1 MRMVGS
7 MDDPHGER
15 DLQRLKW
22 IGVILPVAFI
32 WLFEAARLTFLEPA
46 YGGDTTHLISALLMA
61 VAVVLFALVMSYFID
76 RTQRRIVGHNKDLT
90 LTHAVTS
97 AVRGGLGMEE
107 TLGAALDRM
116 LAQTDALA
124 GVIRVPASD
133 GDVIEIRR
141 PAVLPGGLDWVGP
154 LLAEPAAAPLLE
166 PTYASRDALD
176 TLLLDVPL
184 SRGVTTLGALRLVY
198 HPPVRPDVSTSALVD
213 VGGEIATSVELN
225 RLVADLRRR
234 EQELAAM
241 NEVAIQLTGRVD
253 LREILDTINRHARE
267 LLAAD
272 RAIVCLADGQDAHR
286 GSSGWAERLALTD
299 EGGVCRLS
307 HQAGVG
313 EHAHNPMCPL
323 ASRAPGSQWISKPL
337 RSPDGVLGELCVVRE
352 RGGGYR
358 TTERALLAALAD
370 LAAVAVRTARLH
382 EAERQWTI
390 LAERDRIARELHDSM
405 AQVLGVIHLRLRSLE
420 AAAADGPAT
429 LGDDLSEL
437 ADLADEAYRDVRE
450 AILGL
455 RETIPSDGGLEGA
468 LREYLRKFT
477 RQTGIQAVLAC
488 EGDVQDALPPR
499 SEVQLLRVV
508 QEALTNVR
516 KHSGAHRATVTLDC
530 RVRPP
535 VLAIEDDGVGFEP
548 GRVAA
553 SFEGGFGL
561 ASMRERVEA
570 IGGALDVH
578 TAPGQGTRIVVR
590 LEAEEPVVAPT
601 APPAGAP
608 R

>member
-1 MRMVGS
+1 
-7 MDDPHGER
+7 MDERHGER

-22 IGVILPVAFI
+22 IGVVLPVAFI
-32 WLFEAARLTFLEPA
+32 WLFEAGRLLFLEKA
-46 YGGDTTHLISALLMA
+46 YGSDTIHVVSALLMA
-61 VAVVLFALVMSYFID
+61 VAAVIFALLMAHFID

-97 AVRGGLGMEE
+97 AVRGGLGMEQ

-116 LAQTDALA
+116 IAETDGLA
-124 GVIRVPASD
+124 GIIRLSGPD
-133 GDVIEIRR
+133 GEVTEVRR
-141 PAVLPGGLDWVGP
+141 PIVLAGGLDWVGP
-154 LLAEPAAAPLLE
+154 LLDEPPAVALLE
-166 PTYASRDALD
+166 PAFSTRSALD

-184 SRGVTTLGALRLVY
+184 TRGAASLGALRLVY
-198 HPPVRPDVSTSALVD
+198 YPPVRPDVSMSALVD
-213 VGGEIATSVELN
+213 VGGEIATSIELN
-225 RLVADLRRR
+225 RLVADLQRR
-234 EQELAAM
+234 ERERAAM
-241 NEVAIQLTGRVD
+241 NEVAIELTRRAD
-253 LREILDTINRHARE
+253 LHEILDTIDGHARE
-267 LLAAD
+267 LLRAD
-272 RAIVCLADGQDAHR
+272 RAIVCLADARDVRPLAGGR
-286 GSSGWAERLALTD
+286 TERVSLVD
-299 EGGVCRLS
+299 DGGVCLL
-307 HQAGVG
+307 
-313 EHAHNPMCPL
+313 AHEPGSAAHPTDPRCPL
-323 ASRAPGSQWISKPL
+323 AVRSADAVWMARPL
-337 RSPDGVLGELCVVRE
+337 RSPDGVLGELCVVRDA
-352 RGGGYR
+352 GGTFR
-358 TTERALLAALAD
+358 PAERALLAALAD
-370 LAAVAVRTARLH
+370 LAAVAVRTARLR
-382 EAERQWTI
+382 EAEQQWTI

-420 AAAADGPAT
+420 TAAADGPAT

-488 EGDVQDALPPR
+488 AGDVRAALPPR

-516 KHSGAHRATVTLDC
+516 KHSGARRATVTLDC
-530 RVRPP
+530 SVRPALLQ
-535 VLAIEDDGVGFEP
+535 VEDDGVGFEP
-548 GRVAA
+548 AAVAA

-578 TAPGQGTRIVVR
+578 TAPGRGTRIIVR
-590 LEAEEPVVAPT
+590 LEAEEPLGTPT
-601 APPAGAP
+601 TPPAGAP